1 MSHVSIAVAAIS
13 DYDVLNRLYLA
24 WGYRGGI
31 AQGDVVYVAT
41 MDRRTVGLVRR
52 TSEEGV
58 LMLRG
63 MQVDP
68 DVQRQGIGTH
78 LLRALVDDLPAAECY
93 CIPFDHL
100 IGFYRQGGFNTLNES
115 DAPAFL
121 RQRIGGYR
129 AQGRAVVL
137 MRRPGPL
144 HLERAS

>member
-13 DYDVLNRLYLA
+13 DYDVLNRLYLD

-31 AQGDVVYVAT
+31 SRDDIVYVAT
-41 MDRRTVGLVRR
+41 VDRRTVGLVRR

-68 DVQRQGIGTH
+68 DVQRQGIGTQ

-93 CIPFDHL
+93 CIPFEHL
-100 IGFYRQGGFNTLNES
+100 IGF
-115 DAPAFL
+115 
-121 RQRIGGYR
+121 
-129 AQGRAVVL
+129 
-137 MRRPGPL
+137 
-144 HLERAS
+144 